1 MLIDWF
7 TVAAQAINFLIL
19 VWLLKRFLYR
29 PILDAIDTREQRIA
43 KTLADA
49 ADTQNQ
55 AQQERK
61 LFSQKNSEFEVQRN
75 TLLETA
81 TTAAAT
87 EHERLLTEAR
97 LAADALSLQRQES
110 LQRQQKSL
118 SVELNRESQKE
129 IFAITRQTLSD
140 LADAEL
146 EEQIVKVFLAQLQHL
161 DSASKESLSS
171 AISTTSEP
179 LRVRSAFALQSAQQE
194 RINNALNDNFA
205 THIKIIFETAPEV
218 ISGIELSINGQKL
231 AWSIAQYIDS
241 LEKHVQQLLQPDPL
255 NQPTEGDAQQV
266 EPDSLQPQ
274 LTTKKSGHSD
284 E

>member
-29 PILDAIDTREQRIA
+29 PILDAIDRREQHIA

-49 ADTQNQ
+49 ADTENQ

-61 LFSQKNSEFEVQRN
+61 LFSQKNSEFETQRSA
-75 TLLETA
+75 LMEKA

-97 LAADALSLQRQES
+97 LAADALRLQRQKS

-118 SVELNRESQKE
+118 SAELHRASQKE
-129 IFAITRQTLSD
+129 IFAITRQMLNE
-140 LADAEL
+140 LANSEL
-146 EEQIVKVFLAQLQHL
+146 EEQIVKVFLTQLQHL
-161 DSASKESLSS
+161 DSVSKESLSS

-179 LRVRSAFALQSAQQE
+179 LRVRSAFALQHAQQE

-205 THIKIIFETAPEV
+205 TDLKVIFETAPDI

-231 AWSIAQYIDS
+231 AWSVAQYIDS

-255 NQPTEGDAQQV
+255 NQATEEDTQQG
-266 EPDSLQPQ
+266 EPESLPPQ
-274 LTTKKSGHSD
+274 LTTKSGHSN